1 MEQSL
6 DLMKYVRGVI
16 RRYWLIAL
24 ILFPGMII
32 AAGVAYVLPPVYEST
47 ARILVESQ
55 KIPTS
60 LAQSTVTVAASER
73 LQLIRQRVL
82 ARENVLDVI
91 DRLQLFANRDD
102 LTPTDKV
109 DRVRRAT
116 EIQIIAYDRQL
127 TRRQVNQPI
136 SVSSFTVTYTSDNPQ
151 IAARVANELVTRV
164 LEINL
169 RSRSQQAQQ
178 THDFFK
184 QDVERLAADLIQL
197 ETEIAN
203 YKKQN
208 EGSLPTTLG
217 LRKNTF
223 ESVKSR
229 LFGAVQQ
236 KAQKEEELRTLQD
249 RLKTLENL
257 PQPKQNLSQEE
268 QQLSTLRSQLAQES
282 TRLTDAHP
290 LIRQLKGQ
298 IQAMEQVVG
307 VSSGGSTA
315 SANQTLQIDS
325 TKGQIALVENDI
337 KLIDRSIQEST
348 QQKDTLERT
357 IADTPRVE
365 AALNAFQ
372 RRLDDLRTRYQV
384 AVAKQAEAE
393 TGEKLEIDQ
402 KAERFEVIEQARVP
416 SAPVA
421 PKRAL
426 IAIAGSI
433 AALALGVGLALLLE
447 ILSSA
452 IRTGAELERAVRLR
466 PIATVPY
473 IFTRAEVQRRRL
485 VQGMAVLV
493 FVVVIPSSLWVVDQ
507 FVVPMETIT
516 ERVLDRTGLE
526 QFWLD
531 IKPRLLRV

>member
-109 DRVRRAT
+109 DRVRQAT
-116 EIQIIAYDRQL
+116 DINIIAYDRQL
-127 TRRQVNQPI
+127 TRRQFNQPI

-169 RSRSQQAQQ
+169 RTRSQQAQQ

-217 LRKNTF
+217 LRKNTL

-229 LFGAVQQ
+229 LFGAIQQ

-372 RRLDDLRTRYQV
+372 RRHDDLRTRYKV

-433 AALALGVGLALLLE
+433 GALALGVGLALLLE